1 MANETNQQDTQTHF
15 GIGEECFDAVRG
27 KVLPDLEAHLVVGA
41 EELVPGEEGRGP
53 TVVVSHPRRPEVK
66 CWKMRIRRALANSA
80 SSTEA
85 LNSKSSSPGK

>member
-41 EELVPGEEGRGP
+41 EELVPSEEGRGP
-53 TVVVSHPRRPEVK
+53 AVVVRHPRMSNIGK
-66 CWKMRIRRALANSA
+66 CVTG
-80 SSTEA
+80 SS
-85 LNSKSSSPGK
+85 